1 MKWLARRWGET
12 TGVSALAALS
22 AATFSFILGDLSQ
35 TQFMA
40 ICLWALVAFFL
51 PEKKHD
57 S

>member
-12 TGVSALAALS
+12 TGVSALAAIS
-22 AATFSFILGDLSQ
+22 AATFSYSLGDLSQ
-35 TQFMA
+35 TQYLA
-40 ICLWALVAFFL
+40 IWIWGIVAFFL